1 MRDFPVSLDNLI
13 AFVLG
18 RHPQGGPL
26 QHLSDAVL
34 AAEELDSQSDAL
46 IGHFVDQAR
55 ASGAPWSQIGAAMGV
70 SKQAAQK
77 RFVSRDDETAS
88 GAKVYSHFT
97 PRAKAPLL
105 AGEELASAS
114 GTHSIDVEHLVA
126 GAVADP
132 LGLGARIV
140 RRLEVTDEALY
151 EGIGVGPA
159 LQVREDRTRE
169 MPDLQFTPEA
179 RSSLKES
186 LKAALRLGHNYIGT
200 EHLLMGAVAA
210 GGPVGDKLAALGLGP
225 EKLEEAVAIEL
236 AQLKLRMQQL

>member
-1 MRDFPVSLDNLI
+1 MPNFPVSLDNLI

-34 AAEELDSQSDAL
+34 AAEEVENQSDAL

-55 ASGAPWSQIGAAMGV
+55 ASGASWSQIGAAMGV

-88 GAKVYSHFT
+88 GGQLYSHFT
-97 PRAKAPLL
+97 PRAKAALV

-114 GTHSIDVEHLVA
+114 GADAIAVEHLVA

-132 LGLGARIV
+132 LGLGARML
-140 RRLEVTDEALY
+140 RRLNVTDAALHEAL
-151 EGIGVGPA
+151 GVGPA
-159 LQVREDRTRE
+159 PEVGEERTHE
-169 MPDLQFTPEA
+169 MPELRFTPEA
-179 RSSLKES
+179 RSVLKES
-186 LKAALRLGHNYIGT
+186 LKAALHLGHNYIGT
-200 EHLLMGAVAA
+200 EHLLMGAVAG
-210 GGPVGDKLAALGLGP
+210 GGPVGDKLAALGL
-225 EKLEEAVAIEL
+225 EQAKLEGAFALEFAE
-236 AQLKLRMQQL
+236 LKLKMRQL